1 MYNKLQNLRHETRSV
16 EEYAEEFY
24 LLLTFNDIN
33 DSQTQLV
40 SRLIGELRS
49 QLQNSLSQFDPTT
62 VSEAHRR
69 AASFE
74 KQMRSASW
82 NFTNTRPRSLEQQT
96 PPTNIASREGD
107 EQIKIVTRNTN
118 DEQGLR
124 RSARTENGTIK
135 KFTRSFTYKHLTPYE
150 KSSSSSLVETAE
162 FHMKFPPDG
171 MQIYPRND
179 RRFSCGY
186 ASGMM
191 YFYGMRIKEDDYDGV
206 PVLCNPITGHYAT
219 LPAIARFRQ
228 AFSFFGY
235 DPIDKQFKVL
245 FMIMA
250 YPCSPDHHKVLK
262 LGSGEM
268 SWRRLKRT
276 LRHEIMSEGICING
290 VVYYLGD
297 TSEVLTSFVVV
308 CFDVRYET
316 FSFLYPGSYCELIN
330 YKGKLGLVFYDD
342 YDGDTIKLRLWVLE
356 DEEKNEWSKY
366 AYVLWDDIFL
376 AHYVS
381 VVGVTA
387 TGEIVL
393 SMADY
398 TSKQP
403 FYIFYYNPEMNTLQC
418 VEIRGFGEYH
428 EASGNRSRV
437 CVFVDNVFEKDCSR
451 FYALADHVEDINVID
466 SKLLK
471 SKIYEDTY
479 PNLEDYEQSDHDE
492 TSDDEESLRSYNYS
506 YKPYMYAGEEERRKR
521 SRRTRRSTIRRR

>member
-1 MYNKLQNLRHETRSV
+1 MSHFLQIMYNKLQNLRHETRSV

-124 RSARTENGTIK
+124 RSARTENGEI
-135 KFTRSFTYKHLTPYE
+135 L
-150 KSSSSSLVETAE
+150 SLARKLSPPNPRRHCVRLLETAE
-162 FHMKFPPDG
+162 FHMKFPPD
-171 MQIYPRND
+171 
-179 RRFSCGY
+179 
-186 ASGMM
+186 
-191 YFYGMRIKEDDYDGV
+191 EDDYDGV

-381 VVGVTA
+381 VVEVTA
-387 TGEIVL
+387 T
-393 SMADY
+393 
-398 TSKQP
+398 
-403 FYIFYYNPEMNTLQC
+403 
-418 VEIRGFGEYH
+418 GFGEYH